1 MSKLTNQKVIAK
13 YKDAIDKLEAYQS
26 KEPDSKKRKEAS
38 KLISELRDKIINQAW
53 ENIIDRTSALE
64 ELKDELVNIIDN
76 AADAPSISKTIA
88 DLSLI
93 VTEVTELIN
102 EK

>member
-64 ELKDELVNIIDN
+64 ELKNELVNVIDN
-76 AADAPSISKTIA
+76 AADAPSISKTID

-93 VTEVTELIN
+93 VTEVTNLIN
-102 EK
+102 EQ

>member
-1 MSKLTNQKVIAK
+1 MSKLTSKKVIAK

-64 ELKDELVNIIDN
+64 ELKDELVNVIDN
-76 AADAPSISKTIA
+76 AADTPSISKTIE

-93 VTEVTELIN
+93 VTEVTDLIN

>member
-1 MSKLTNQKVIAK
+1 MSRLTNQKVIAK

-26 KEPDSKKRKEAS
+26 KEPNSKKRKEAS

-64 ELKDELVNIIDN
+64 ELKNELVNVIDN

>member
-1 MSKLTNQKVIAK
+1 MSKLTSKKVIAK

-64 ELKDELVNIIDN
+64 ELKDELVNVIDN
-76 AADAPSISKTIA
+76 AAGTPSISKTID

-93 VTEVTELIN
+93 VTEVTNLIN
-102 EK
+102 EQ

>member
-13 YKDAIDKLEAYQS
+13 YNDAIDKLEAYQS
-26 KEPDSKKRKEAS
+26 KEPDSKKRKKAS
-38 KLISELRDKIINQAW
+38 KLISELREKIIDQAW

-64 ELKDELVNIIDN
+64 ELKDELVNVIDN
-76 AADAPSISKTIA
+76 SAGTPSISKAIE

-93 VTEVTELIN
+93 VTEVTDLIN
-102 EK
+102 EQ

>member
-1 MSKLTNQKVIAK
+1 MSKLTSKKVIAK

-64 ELKDELVNIIDN
+64 ELKDELVNVIDN
-76 AADAPSISKTIA
+76 SAGTPSISKAIE

-93 VTEVTELIN
+93 VTEVTDLIN
-102 EK
+102 EQ

>member
-1 MSKLTNQKVIAK
+1 MSKLTSKKVIAK

-64 ELKDELVNIIDN
+64 ELKDELVKVIDN
-76 AADAPSISKTIA
+76 TAGTPSISKTIE

-93 VTEVTELIN
+93 VTEVTDLIN
-102 EK
+102 EQ

>member
-64 ELKDELVNIIDN
+64 ELKNELVNVIDN

>member
-38 KLISELRDKIINQAW
+38 KIISELRDKIINQAW
-53 ENIIDRTSALE
+53 KNIIDRTSALE
-64 ELKDELVNIIDN
+64 ELKDELVNVIDN
-76 AADAPSISKTIA
+76 AAGTPSISKTID

-93 VTEVTELIN
+93 VTEVTNLIN
-102 EK
+102 EQ

>member
-1 MSKLTNQKVIAK
+1 MSRLTNQKVIAK

-26 KEPDSKKRKEAS
+26 KEPNSKKRKEAS

>member
-26 KEPDSKKRKEAS
+26 KEPDSKKRKKAS
-38 KLISELRDKIINQAW
+38 KLISEFREKIIDQAW
-53 ENIIDRTSALE
+53 QNINDRTSALE
-64 ELKDELVNIIDN
+64 ELKDELVNVIDN
-76 AADAPSISKTIA
+76 AADTPSISKTID

-93 VTEVTELIN
+93 VTEVTDLIN
-102 EK
+102 EQ

>member
-1 MSKLTNQKVIAK
+1 MSRLTNQKVIAK

-53 ENIIDRTSALE
+53 KNIIDRTAALE
-64 ELKDELVNIIDN
+64 ELKDELVNVIDN
-76 AADAPSISKTIA
+76 AAGTPSISKTID

-93 VTEVTELIN
+93 VTEVTNLIN
-102 EK
+102 EQ

>member
-1 MSKLTNQKVIAK
+1 MSRLTNQKVIAK

-26 KEPDSKKRKEAS
+26 KEPNSKKRKEAS

-64 ELKDELVNIIDN
+64 ELKDELVNVIDN
-76 AADAPSISKTIA
+76 AAGTPSISKTID

-93 VTEVTELIN
+93 VTEVTNLIN
-102 EK
+102 EQ

>member
-1 MSKLTNQKVIAK
+1 MSRLTNQKVIAK

-26 KEPDSKKRKEAS
+26 KEPNSKKRKEAS

-64 ELKDELVNIIDN
+64 ELKDELVKVIDN
-76 AADAPSISKTIA
+76 TAGTPSISKTIE

-93 VTEVTELIN
+93 VTEVTDLIN
-102 EK
+102 EQ

>member
-26 KEPDSKKRKEAS
+26 KEPDSKKRKKAS
-38 KLISELRDKIINQAW
+38 KLISEFREKIIDQAW
-53 ENIIDRTSALE
+53 QNINDRTSALE
-64 ELKDELVNIIDN
+64 ELKDELVNVIDN
-76 AADAPSISKTIA
+76 AADTPSISKTIE

-93 VTEVTELIN
+93 VTEVTDLIN
-102 EK
+102 EQ

>member
-1 MSKLTNQKVIAK
+1 MSRLTNQKVIAK

-26 KEPDSKKRKEAS
+26 KEPNSKKRKEAS

-64 ELKDELVNIIDN
+64 ELKDELVNVIDN
-76 AADAPSISKTIA
+76 AADTPSISKTID

-93 VTEVTELIN
+93 VTEVTDLIN
-102 EK
+102 EQ

>member
-1 MSKLTNQKVIAK
+1 MSRLTNQKVIAK

-38 KLISELRDKIINQAW
+38 KIISELRDKIINQAW
-53 ENIIDRTSALE
+53 KNIIDRTSALE
-64 ELKDELVNIIDN
+64 ELKDELVNVIDN
-76 AADAPSISKTIA
+76 AAGTPSISKTID

-93 VTEVTELIN
+93 VTEVTNLIN
-102 EK
+102 EQ